1 LDCVFCEIANG
12 ESPASF
18 VYKDE
23 AMLAFMDIQ
32 PVNRGHLLVVPRT
45 HRMLMHEYDEVTLHR
60 TWQLVGRMAMALRSS
75 GLPVEGINILVA
87 DGEAAFQD
95 VPHFHVHVIPRN
107 RNDGFGLTF
116 PPGYENPPAR
126 PELDAVANSVR
137 IALG

>member
-1 LDCVFCEIANG
+1 VFCEIANG

-32 PVNRGHLLVVPRT
+32 PVNRGHLLVAPRT
-45 HRMLMHEYDEVTLHR
+45 HRMLMHEYDDVTLHR
-60 TWQLVGRMAMALRSS
+60 TWQLVGRMAQALRSS